1 MISSLQSGVLE
12 FLCVLVLIAL
22 GNLLTLRRLG
32 GYPQTLSEPFISI
45 LVPARNEERNIE
57 ACIRSL
63 LSQDYANLEV
73 IVLNDESTDRS
84 GEILERLGQEYPHLK
99 VIEGQ
104 PLAAGWLGKNWACA
118 QLAEAARG
126 DYLLFTDADTQHHP
140 LTIREAVGAM
150 LATGAALLSGL
161 PRQEMKTW
169 GELVTLPGLA
179 WATFLFPLWA
189 SRYLP
194 LPFFSIA
201 IGQFMLFR
209 RDAYLAIG
217 GHAAVRSNVVEDFA
231 LARRATRLGWR
242 VVFCDISRRVSCRM
256 YQSFNEVIDGMTKN
270 LFGVFNLPLPIF
282 LLIWLWLLIVFILPV
297 AGLTLYLLG
306 WAMPGF
312 SPTLAIIAILISV
325 FLWGVSD
332 WGFHLPVTLAVFYP
346 FSVMVL
352 VMIAGRS
359 AWFHYSKRSM
369 SWKGRELTDRGK
381 MDP

>member
-1 MISSLQSGVLE
+1 
-12 FLCVLVLIAL
+12 LVLIAL
-22 GNLLTLRRLG
+22 GNLLTFRRLG
-32 GYPQTLSEPFISI
+32 DYPQTQSEPFVSI
-45 LVPARNEERNIE
+45 LVPERNEERNIE

-63 LSQDYANLEV
+63 LNQDYANLEV

-84 GEILERLGQEYPHLK
+84 GEILEKLGQECPHLK

-104 PLAAGWLGKNWACA
+104 PLASGWLGKNWACA

-140 LTIREAVGAM
+140 YTIREAVAAM
-150 LATGAALLSGL
+150 LASGAALLSGL

-189 SRYLP
+189 SRYLR
-194 LPFFSIA
+194 LPFLSIA

-256 YQSFNEVIDGMTKN
+256 YQSFSEVIDGMTKN

-282 LLIWLWLLIVFILPV
+282 LFIWLWLLIVFVLPV
-297 AGLTLYLLG
+297 AGLALYLLG
-306 WAMPGF
+306 WAIPGF
-312 SPTLAIIAILISV
+312 SPTLAIITILISV

-332 WGFHLPVTLAVFYP
+332 WGFNLPVTLAVFYP
-346 FSVMVL
+346 FSVMIL

-359 AWFHYSKRSM
+359 AWFHNSKHSM
-369 SWKGRELTDRGK
+369 SWKGRELAGRGK
-381 MDP
+381 MEP